1 MPPASSVSTRIVYIA
16 RNLHRILFRRPFYSY
31 SSKLPTTHQ
40 RSRPLIKSFRAV
52 LIILPVFILIFSLL
66 SPFLRKKLQ
75 ALPSNPLSTHHPLP
89 RSYEP
94 PSSIR
99 SSHTSTLQI
108 VLVVP
113 PFTNSPRFSNFQQD
127 TSQTDD
133 FNSTQVSNSSSIY
146 DPASFQT
153 LLSSITTAY
162 YDGDSVQLQIVL
174 APHAN
179 SESFDK
185 TYTQCTKV
193 KWQHGQL
200 SIQNAS
206 TGGLFDLGVSVW
218 SPPPAD
224 HSHALI
230 IDASRIETISPNY
243 YRYLKSV
250 RRRYAGIADVAG
262 FTLEPVLIR
271 RQSGLLGQLSQRF
284 SSENVAGFDPRVSTA
299 GNNSSSVF
307 FYQTLPI
314 VGAFSPVNAQV
325 WRSFQRWFAAH
336 RSEWFLWPT
345 VVAPKDKKDPTWN
358 KYRGTLRAHWTL
370 WFSRFCAEYNLYS
383 VYPLQR
389 KPEPVP
395 SLNRASAVPS
405 PLRFD
410 FRGQNVVVK
419 SKISPENLDRIVE
432 LGRKTG
438 GAVSLT
444 IVNEAF
450 LETAC
455 SWICNVDIA
464 GIRPPGVIWI
474 TTDDKSYETLRQV
487 PDSYAIKMQEFKG
500 AQASTGTSYATPGYW
515 LLMLERTQLIQEILQ
530 QGVGVFLFETDQI
543 WLRDPVPFVQ
553 RLIHSGDEV
562 DIVGTLDTRHEIGG
576 NFLFLNPTLATRRL
590 WSEVCRR
597 FEKAYRDNRIAQ
609 RSSLRRKYI
618 ENDQS
623 TLTKLVFFNEA
634 FKAKNPVVFRT
645 LDTERFV
652 DGRWYKGREKSTKTP
667 FYFSKTSQ
675 SPIVINNNFVKGIDN
690 KKQRAIKHDHW
701 FLTEGKCN
709 VERVKKAVRE
719 NEEREAANSAT
730 NLSDESQDSNDEND
744 VTTHGSTGIRGSHDG
759 HSNSTAEGAS
769 RMEGEDEEAGIDA
782 AIVAMQ
788 REWGQ

>member
-1 MPPASSVSTRIVYIA
+1 MPPAFSVSTRIVRIA
-16 RNLHRILFRRPFYSY
+16 RNLYRILLRRPFYSY
-31 SSKLPTTHQ
+31 SSKLPTTHHRIRPSI
-40 RSRPLIKSFRAV
+40 RSFRPL
-52 LIILPVFILIFSLL
+52 LIILPVFILVLSLL
-66 SPFLRKKLQ
+66 SPFLRGRLQ
-75 ALPSNPLSTHHPLP
+75 SFSSNPLSTHHPLP

-94 PSSIR
+94 PPSTQSSD
-99 SSHTSTLQI
+99 TSTGLQI

-113 PFTNSPRFSNFQQD
+113 PFTNSTRFSNFQQD
-127 TSQTDD
+127 ASQTDD

-146 DPASFQT
+146 DSASLQT

-162 YDGDSVQLQIVL
+162 YDNDPVQLQIVL

-179 SESFDK
+179 SGSFDK
-185 TYTQCTKV
+185 TYSQCTKL
-193 KWQHGQL
+193 KWPHGQL
-200 SIQNAS
+200 NIQNAS

-224 HSHALI
+224 RNHALI
-230 IDASRIETISPNY
+230 IDASRIETMSPDY

-250 RRRYAGIADVAG
+250 RQRYSGIADVAG

-271 RQSGLLGQLSQRF
+271 RQSGLLGQLSQSF
-284 SSENVAGFDPRVSTA
+284 SFENVAGFDPKASKT

-336 RSEWFLWPT
+336 RAEWFLWPT

-358 KYRGTLRAHWTL
+358 EYRGTLRAHWTL
-370 WFSRFCAEYNLYS
+370 WFSRFCAEYNIYS

-395 SLNRASAVPS
+395 PVSRTSAIPS

-410 FRGQNVVVK
+410 FRGKSVVVK

-432 LGRKTG
+432 LGRRMG

-450 LETAC
+450 VETAR
-455 SWICNVDIA
+455 SWVCNVDVA

-474 TTDDKSYETLRQV
+474 TTDDKSYETLSQV
-487 PDSYAIKMQEFKG
+487 PDSYAINMQEFKG
-500 AQASTGTSYATPGYW
+500 AQASTGTSYGTPGYW
-515 LLMLERTQLIQEILQ
+515 LLMLERTQLVQEILQ
-530 QGVGVFLFETDQI
+530 RGVGVFLFETDQI

-597 FEKAYRDNRIAQ
+597 FEKAYLDNRIAQ
-609 RSSLRRKYI
+609 RSSSRHKYI

-623 TLTKLVFFNEA
+623 TLTKLVFFDEA

-652 DGRWYKGREKSTKTP
+652 DGRWYNGRAKSTKAP
-667 FYFSKTSQ
+667 FYLSKASQ
-675 SPIVINNNFVKGIDN
+675 SPIVINNNFLIGINN
-690 KKQRAIKHDHW
+690 KKQRAIENDHW

-709 VERVKKAVRE
+709 FERVKKAVRE
-719 NEEREAANSAT
+719 NEEREAANRAT
-730 NLSDESQDSNDEND
+730 NLSEENPDSDGKDD
-744 VTTHGSTGIRGSHDG
+744 VTTHGSSDSRNG
-759 HSNSTAEGAS
+759 HFNSTAAGVS
-769 RMEGEDEEAGIDA
+769 RMEGQDEEAGLDA

-788 REWGQ
+788 REWG